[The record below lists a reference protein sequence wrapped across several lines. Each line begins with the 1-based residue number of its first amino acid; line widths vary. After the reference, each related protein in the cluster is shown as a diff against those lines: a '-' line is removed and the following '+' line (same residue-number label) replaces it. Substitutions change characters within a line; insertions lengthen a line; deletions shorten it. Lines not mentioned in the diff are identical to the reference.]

1 MKFEYKHTFDVDVD
15 TLVNSMFHPDLP
27 PVLVERMTTVKN
39 IEVIERKDSEDRLV
53 RRVRYVP
60 VPSIKKIGPKTIT
73 PESMQWVE
81 ESSYDKARRIMTFD
95 NIPTHP
101 KVREKMTNRGTVE
114 FRSLGP
120 SRSERVMS
128 GELKIKFPIL
138 GRIAEGIIAKDAEK
152 ILNEEAK
159 VLAEWMKSR

>member
-1 MKFEYKHTFDVDVD
+1 MKFEYKHTFEVDVD
-15 TLVNSMFHPDLP
+15 TLIASMFHPELP
-27 PVLVERMTTVKN
+27 PVLLAQMTTVKT
-39 IEVIERKDSEDRLV
+39 IEVLERRETDETLV

-81 ESSYDKARRIMTFD
+81 ESSLDKARRVMTFD
-95 NIPTHP
+95 NVPTHP
-101 KVREKMTNRGTVE
+101 KVREKMTNHGTVE

-120 SRSERVMS
+120 ARSERIMS

-138 GRIAEGIIAKDAEK
+138 GRIAEGIIAKNAEK
-152 ILNEEAK
+152 ILDEEAK
-159 VLAEWMKSR
+159 VLAAWMRSR